1 MRVLIILV
9 NTQKLFLLI
18 NNRKINCKTMTTL
31 QNNYDKLKNL
41 ISNQISTFLWDCIL
55 NHRNHHHY
63 PSRHFCFPTVPNIL
77 NDVFQCQQ
85 IHSSSDSLHFHWHVQ
100 CCLFLRTIFSEFRK
114 CSLCRQYS
122 VNTIAIGFFIT
133 SFSLISVAA
142 AVSASSCVL
151 NVTM

>member
-1 MRVLIILV
+1 MLSFLELTSTIYMRVLIILV

-85 IHSSSDSLHFHWHVQ
+85 IHSSSDSLHFHWHVVSSFAQ
-100 CCLFLRTIFSEFRK
+100 SSQSSGNVLFVGSTLSAPLLLG
-114 CSLCRQYS
+114 SLS
-122 VNTIAIGFFIT
+122 PH
-133 SFSLISVAA
+133 SP
-142 AVSASSCVL
+142 
-151 NVTM
+151 